1 MIKVSRISTGSP
13 FEAVAAAI
21 ALSLTLSAC
30 AVLPQPP
37 CAAGGE
43 RQTAELVFE
52 RVSPEAPG
60 VSEADFAHFLD
71 EEVRP
76 RFPDGLTIVDA
87 QGRWTP
93 PSGANVQGPSKLV
106 MVVLRGQA
114 DDHDRLEAVRA
125 AYKRRYDQDAVLV
138 ATHPACVRL

>member
-1 MIKVSRISTGSP
+1 MRALLAS
-13 FEAVAAAI
+13 AVLA
-21 ALSLTLSAC
+21 LTLCAC
-30 AVLPQPP
+30 AVLPLAQKP

-43 RQTAELVFE
+43 RQTAELVFQ
-52 RVSPEAPG
+52 RVSSEAPG

-93 PSGANVQGPSKLV
+93 PAGSPVHGPSKLV
-106 MVVLRGQA
+106 MVVLRGQS
-114 DDHDRLEAVRA
+114 DDQARLEAVRA
-125 AYKRRYDQDAVLV
+125 AYKRRYDQEALLV
-138 ATHPACVRL
+138 ATRSACVSL